1 MLSASSSTLKSSVT
15 ATLRTKRDAA
25 EEAKMEREMGWELS
39 LKETEGGRREAGL
52 EMEKGRDLGLKVE
65 RARDEA
71 EAAMEEE
78 KRYRVESG
86 DKMQWV

>member
-1 MLSASSSTLKSSVT
+1 MLSSSSSTLKSSVT
-15 ATLRTKRDAA
+15 ATLRRKRDAA
-25 EEAKMEREMGWELS
+25 EEAKMEREMDWELS
-39 LKETEGGRREAGL
+39 LKETEGGRRGVEAGL

-78 KRYRVESG
+78 KRRERER
-86 DKMQWV
+86 